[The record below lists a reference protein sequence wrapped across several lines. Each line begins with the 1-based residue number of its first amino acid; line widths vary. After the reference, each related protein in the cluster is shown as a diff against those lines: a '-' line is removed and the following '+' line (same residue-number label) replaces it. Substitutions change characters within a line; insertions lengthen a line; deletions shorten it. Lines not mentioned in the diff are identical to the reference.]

1 MAIKHLANLDL
12 NNNEIKNVKIDV
24 VGTDPSGMG
33 AANEGRIIYNSQE
46 DDMKFWSYSGGSGSW
61 VSMKNADVDVSKANL
76 LARLA
81 SFDGTETVNIGD
93 TDDDTTVVIRGNL
106 QVDGTTTTVNSA
118 TLNVADN
125 SILLNKD
132 VTGSPTE
139 NAGLEVERGSAT
151 NVKFR
156 WNESTD
162 KWQFTEDGTTFYN
175 LVNVQDA
182 SETVKGIVELADS
195 SEITAGTDATK
206 AVTPAGLTSKLQS
219 RSFAVDLDSGEST
232 VTLSNNVF
240 TVTHSLNT
248 RDVIVQVYENN
259 LSGSYETAH
268 ADVNRPTVNTITV
281 SFTSATNGH
290 HRVLITKID

>member
-24 VGTDPSGMG
+24 VTSDPSGMG

-46 DDMKFWSYSGGSGSW
+46 DDMKFWAFSGGSGSW
-61 VSMKNADVDVSKANL
+61 VSMKNADVDVNKTNL

-93 TDDDTTVVIRGNL
+93 ADDDTTVVIRGNL

-118 TLNVADN
+118 TLSVADN
-125 SILLNKD
+125 IIVLNKD

-182 SETVKGIVELADS
+182 SETVKGIVELATTT
-195 SEITAGTDATK
+195 EAATGTDTAR
-206 AVTPAGLTSKLQS
+206 AVTPAGLAAHNAA
-219 RSFAVDLDSGEST
+219 RSFAVDLDAGEST
-232 VTLSNNVF
+232 VTLANNVF

-281 SFTSATNGH
+281 SFTSATSGH

>member
-24 VGTDPSGMG
+24 VTSDPSGMG

-46 DDMKFWSYSGGSGSW
+46 DDMKFWAFSGGSGSW
-61 VSMKNADVDVSKANL
+61 VSMKNADVDVNKTNL

-81 SFDGTETVNIGD
+81 SFDSTETVNIGD
-93 TDDDTTVVIRGNL
+93 AGDDTTVVIRGNL

-118 TLNVADN
+118 TLSVADN
-125 SILLNKD
+125 IVVLNKD

-156 WNESTD
+156 WNETTD

-182 SETVKGIVELADS
+182 SETVKGIVELATTT
-195 SEITAGTDATK
+195 EAATGTDTAR
-206 AVTPAGLTSKLQS
+206 AVTPAGLAAHNAA
-219 RSFAVDLDSGEST
+219 RSFAVDLDAGEST
-232 VTLSNNVF
+232 VTLANNVF

-281 SFTSATNGH
+281 SFTSATSGH

>member
-24 VGTDPSGMG
+24 VTSDPSGMG

-46 DDMKFWSYSGGSGSW
+46 DDMKFWSFSGGSGSW
-61 VSMKNADVDVSKANL
+61 VSMKNADVDVNKTNL

-93 TDDDTTVVIRGNL
+93 ADDDTTVVIRGNL

-118 TLNVADN
+118 TLSVADN
-125 SILLNKD
+125 IIVLNKD

-156 WNESTD
+156 WNETTD

-175 LVNVQDA
+175 LVQIQDA
-182 SETVKGIVELADS
+182 SETVKGIIELADS
-195 SEITAGTDATK
+195 SEITAGTNATK

-219 RSFAVDLDSGEST
+219 RSFAVDLDAGEST
-232 VTLSNNVF
+232 VTLANNVF

-259 LSGSYETAH
+259 LSGSFETAH

-281 SFTSATNGH
+281 SFTSATSGH

>member
-24 VGTDPSGMG
+24 QSSDPSSNL
-33 AANEGRIIYNSQE
+33 AEGLIIYNSATGVKE
-46 DDMKFWSYSGGSGSW
+46 MKFYDGSAW
-61 VSMKNADVDVSKANL
+61 VSMKNTNTDVDVSKANL

-93 TDDDTTVVIRGNL
+93 ADDDTTVVIRGNL

-118 TLNVADN
+118 TLSVADN
-125 SILLNKD
+125 IIVLNKD

-139 NAGLEVERGSAT
+139 NAGLEVERGSGT

-156 WNESTD
+156 WNETTD

-219 RSFAVDLDSGEST
+219 RSFAALLDDSVSGVSKS
-232 VTLSNNVF
+232 SNTF
-240 TVTHSLNT
+240 TVTHGLAT
-248 RDVIVQVYENN
+248 RDVMIQVYEAA
-259 LSGSYETAH
+259 SPYENIQVDIARSASNTNDITIDFA
-268 ADVNRPTVNTITV
+268 ADPG
-281 SFTSATNGH
+281 NGNY
-290 HRVLITKID
+290 RVLVTKID

>member
-12 NNNEIKNVKIDV
+12 NNNEIKNVRIDV
-24 VGTDPSGMG
+24 QGSDPSS
-33 AANEGRIIYNSQE
+33 NLVEGKIIYNSATGVKE
-46 DDMKFWSYSGGSGSW
+46 MKFYDGNAW
-61 VSMKNADVDVSKANL
+61 VGMKNTTGTDVDVSKANL
-76 LARLA
+76 LTRLA
-81 SFDGTETVNIGD
+81 SFTGDDTVNIGD
-93 TDDDTTVVIRGNL
+93 ADDDTTVVIRGNL

-118 TLNVADN
+118 TLSVADN
-125 SILLNKD
+125 IIVLNKD

-156 WNESTD
+156 WNETTD

-175 LVNVQDA
+175 LVQIQDA
-182 SETVKGIVELADS
+182 SETVKGIIELADS
-195 SEITAGTDATK
+195 SEITAGTNATK

-219 RSFAVDLDSGEST
+219 RSFAVDLDAGEST
-232 VTLSNNVF
+232 VTLANNVF

-259 LSGSYETAH
+259 LSGSFETAH

-281 SFTSATNGH
+281 SFTSATSGH